1 MYLTT
6 AKRFIT
12 IDFFFIT
19 EAIICLLVESIEK
32 SVDPILGV
40 LYTWKVWFCPT
51 STSVIRT
58 WYTELDRGEFSC
70 TVTGVD
76 RGRLEITGAEF
87 IPATSFNYIF
97 LIRLFNTCVWKYMY
111 LLMWL
116 YDLGVPTLYKKCF
129 RSSARNC
136 YSRYLQIHVQRSA
149 RSWSC
154 KHFNKTMDFR

>member
-1 MYLTT
+1 MLLCLFRKWKKQPNHCFELENKTKLMYLTT

-12 IDFFFIT
+12 IDFFYIT

-129 RSSARNC
+129 
-136 YSRYLQIHVQRSA
+136 
-149 RSWSC
+149 
-154 KHFNKTMDFR
+154 